1 MKHIFQKA
9 LPHLVAVVLFIAI
22 ALAFFYPVMQGK
34 TIFQS
39 DIVQYTGM
47 AKERNDFRL
56 SQNEESYWTN
66 SAFGGMPTYQLG
78 ANYSYDFIKKID
90 KAIRFLPRPADY
102 LFLYFIGLYVL
113 LLTLKVDMRTA
124 FIGSIAFGLS
134 TYLIIILGVGHNA
147 KAHAIGYFA
156 PVLAGILLVFR
167 KKYLWGGLL
176 TAFALA
182 LEINANHLQMT
193 YYLMLLVLV
202 FGCFMLYKACK
213 NKELN
218 NFLKATATL
227 VGAVILSV
235 FTNAT
240 SLLATQE
247 YTQWSTRGKSELTIS
262 PDGTNKLNSGLSK
275 DYITEYSYG
284 LAESLNLIV
293 PRLFGGS
300 NNEALGKDS
309 KTYDFLVKQGV
320 PPTQALEFTNG
331 LPTYWGTQPIVAAP
345 AYIGVIIFF
354 FFVLS
359 LFLVKGYKKWWLLT
373 GSIMALVL
381 SWGKNFDILT
391 NVMIDYFP
399 LYNKFRAVSSIQ
411 VILELCVPILAML
424 GLYRFLKN
432 TTEENK
438 KPLLYT
444 VCITFGIVILLL
456 LGKGLFDFKGV
467 SDTLYEQYYGR
478 EVVAMIQ
485 EDRQSMYTSDLLR
498 STIFM
503 LLTILFLNLYQ
514 YKKISE
520 KGIQIALL
528 LLIILDLGGVARRY
542 VDEKDFVSTHRMK
555 QPFEAT
561 QADNM
566 ILEDKSVYRV
576 YEPEVGINGAR
587 TSYFHHSIG
596 GYHAAKPKRLQEL
609 FEYQISNR
617 NTEVLNMLNV
627 KYILMRNEN
636 GQLQPMQN
644 EDALGNAWFVNKII
658 TKDTNDEV
666 MQGLSDFNPRTEAI
680 VLTKEVG
687 NLNFKSSTMDST
699 ATIVLKNYKPNKL
712 EYKTDNQQKG
722 FAVFSEMHYPH
733 GWIATLDG
741 IEVPHYRVNY
751 LLRGMEVP
759 AGKHTITFEFK
770 PQVVATGTKISLA
783 GNVLLILWLLGAG
796 VVFYKNR
803 RTKTDKK

>member
-9 LPHLVAVVLFIAI
+9 LPHLVAVLLFIAI

-235 FTNAT
+235 LTNAT

-520 KGIQIALL
+520 KGVQIALL

>member
-235 FTNAT
+235 LTNAT

-262 PDGTNKLNSGLSK
+262 PDGNKKLNSGLSK

-467 SDTLYEQYYGR
+467 SDTLYKQYYGR

-520 KGIQIALL
+520 KGVQIALL

-555 QPFEAT
+555 QPFEVT

-627 KYILMRNEN
+627 KYILMHNEN

-644 EDALGNAWFVNKII
+644 GGALGNAWFVNKII

-680 VLTKEVG
+680 VLTKEVE

>member
-520 KGIQIALL
+520 KGVQIALL

-680 VLTKEVG
+680 VLTKEVE

-741 IEVPHYRVNY
+741 IEAPHYRVNY

-770 PQVVATGTKISLA
+770 PQVVATGTKITLA

>member
-235 FTNAT
+235 LTNAT

-262 PDGTNKLNSGLSK
+262 PDGNKKLNSGLSK

>member
-520 KGIQIALL
+520 KGVQIALL

-770 PQVVATGTKISLA
+770 PQVVATGTKITLA

>member
-124 FIGSIAFGLS
+124 FIGSIAFGFS

-156 PVLAGILLVFR
+156 PALAGILLIFR

-202 FGCFMLYKACK
+202 FGGFTLYKACK

-235 FTNAT
+235 LTNAT

-520 KGIQIALL
+520 KGVQIALL

-555 QPFEAT
+555 QPFEVT

-644 EDALGNAWFVNKII
+644 GDALGNAWFVNKII

>member
-9 LPHLVAVVLFIAI
+9 LPHLVAVLLFIAI

-102 LFLYFIGLYVL
+102 LFLYFIGFYVL

-235 FTNAT
+235 LTNAT

-262 PDGTNKLNSGLSK
+262 PDGNKKLNSGLSK

-456 LGKGLFDFKGV
+456 LSKGLFDFKGV

-520 KGIQIALL
+520 KGVQIALL

-627 KYILMRNEN
+627 KYILMHNEN

-644 EDALGNAWFVNKII
+644 GGALGNAWFVNKII

-770 PQVVATGTKISLA
+770 PQVVATGTKITLA

>member
-235 FTNAT
+235 LTNAT

-411 VILELCVPILAML
+411 VILELCVPILGML

-520 KGIQIALL
+520 KGVQIALL

>member
-202 FGCFMLYKACK
+202 FGGFMLYKACK

-235 FTNAT
+235 LTNAT

-262 PDGTNKLNSGLSK
+262 PEGTNKLNSGLSK

-456 LGKGLFDFKGV
+456 LSKGLFDFKGV

-520 KGIQIALL
+520 KGVQIALL

-596 GYHAAKPKRLQEL
+596 GYHAAKPKHLQEL

-627 KYILMRNEN
+627 KYILMHNEN

-644 EDALGNAWFVNKII
+644 GGALGNAWFVNKII

-770 PQVVATGTKISLA
+770 PQVVATGTKITLA

>member
-235 FTNAT
+235 LTNAT

-262 PDGTNKLNSGLSK
+262 PDGNKKLNSGLSK

-467 SDTLYEQYYGR
+467 SDTLYKQYYGR

-520 KGIQIALL
+520 KGVQIALL

-555 QPFEAT
+555 QPFEVT

-627 KYILMRNEN
+627 KYILMHNEN

-644 EDALGNAWFVNKII
+644 GGALGNAWFVNKII

>member
-167 KKYLWGGLL
+167 KKHLWGGLL

-202 FGCFMLYKACK
+202 LGGFMLYKACK

-235 FTNAT
+235 LTNAT

-262 PDGTNKLNSGLSK
+262 PDGNKKLNSGLSK

-478 EVVAMIQ
+478 EVIAMIQ

-520 KGIQIALL
+520 KGVQIALL

-576 YEPEVGINGAR
+576 YEPKVGINGAR

>member
-202 FGCFMLYKACK
+202 FGGFMLYKACK

-235 FTNAT
+235 LTNAT

-262 PDGTNKLNSGLSK
+262 PDGNKKLNSGLSK

-520 KGIQIALL
+520 KGVQIALL

-644 EDALGNAWFVNKII
+644 GDALGNAWFVNKII

-712 EYKTDNQQKG
+712 EYKTDNHQKG

>member
-202 FGCFMLYKACK
+202 FGCFMLYKAFK

-235 FTNAT
+235 LTNAT

-262 PDGTNKLNSGLSK
+262 PDGNKKLNSGLSK

-345 AYIGVIIFF
+345 AYIGVIMFF

-456 LGKGLFDFKGV
+456 LSKGLFDFKGV

-520 KGIQIALL
+520 KGVQIALL

-680 VLTKEVG
+680 VLTKEVE

-741 IEVPHYRVNY
+741 IEAPHYRVNY

-770 PQVVATGTKISLA
+770 PQVVATGTKITLA

>member
-102 LFLYFIGLYVL
+102 LFLYFIGLYIL

-235 FTNAT
+235 LTNAT

-262 PDGTNKLNSGLSK
+262 PDGNKKLNSGLSK

-520 KGIQIALL
+520 KGVQIALL

-644 EDALGNAWFVNKII
+644 GGALGNAWFVNKII

>member
-520 KGIQIALL
+520 KGVQIALL

>member
-9 LPHLVAVVLFIAI
+9 LPHLVAVLLFIAI

-202 FGCFMLYKACK
+202 FGGFMLYKACK

-235 FTNAT
+235 LTNAT

-262 PDGTNKLNSGLSK
+262 PEGTNKLNSGLSK

-456 LGKGLFDFKGV
+456 LSKGLFDFKGV
-467 SDTLYEQYYGR
+467 SDTLYEQYYGH

-520 KGIQIALL
+520 KGVQIALL

-644 EDALGNAWFVNKII
+644 GDALGNAWFVNKII